1 MTRGY
6 SEIIQ
11 STQLEEDHDIFN
23 RWGASCCIRSA
34 NVHAFRHHNTTKTRG
49 LGYKITKKTFFL
61 VFGAFPIMKGLTECK
76 SMPKLHKLKI
86 KIF

>member
-6 SEIIQ
+6 AEIIQ
-11 STQLEEDHDIFN
+11 STQLEDDNDIFN

-49 LGYKITKKTFFL
+49 LG
-61 VFGAFPIMKGLTECK
+61 
-76 SMPKLHKLKI
+76 
-86 KIF
+86 